1 MQSIRSPAL
10 SFFLQFHEIFFLIFL
25 LYNRM
30 FVSVS
35 EFFYKKIRKLFGFL
49 IPPPLY
55 LQRIIR
61 ETTMNATI
69 HNFNNA
75 EKRKISAEGRI
86 VPVPSLLTNFHSQTI
101 IIKITSTSQRIV
113 AVPLSAGRVLVPI
126 GA

>member
-1 MQSIRSPAL
+1 
-10 SFFLQFHEIFFLIFL
+10 
-25 LYNRM
+25 M
-30 FVSVS
+30 FVPVS
-35 EFFYKKIRKLFGFL
+35 EFFYKKNSEIIWFFDS
-49 IPPPLY
+49 PPLY

-61 ETTMNATI
+61 ETTKSATI

-101 IIKITSTSQRIV
+101 IIKITSTTQRIV

>member
-1 MQSIRSPAL
+1 
-10 SFFLQFHEIFFLIFL
+10 
-25 LYNRM
+25 M

-35 EFFYKKIRKLFGFL
+35 EFFTKKIRKLFGFL

-101 IIKITSTSQRIV
+101 IIKITSTTQRIV

>member
-1 MQSIRSPAL
+1 
-10 SFFLQFHEIFFLIFL
+10 
-25 LYNRM
+25 M

-55 LQRIIR
+55 LQGIIR
-61 ETTMNATI
+61 ETTMNTTI

-75 EKRKISAEGRI
+75 GKRKISAEGRI

-101 IIKITSTSQRIV
+101 IIKITSTTQRN
-113 AVPLSAGRVLVPI
+113 ALSPFR
-126 GA
+126 

>member
-1 MQSIRSPAL
+1 
-10 SFFLQFHEIFFLIFL
+10 
-25 LYNRM
+25 M

-35 EFFYKKIRKLFGFL
+35 EFFYKKNSEIIWFFDS
-49 IPPPLY
+49 PPLY

-61 ETTMNATI
+61 ETTMSATI

>member
-1 MQSIRSPAL
+1 
-10 SFFLQFHEIFFLIFL
+10 
-25 LYNRM
+25 M
-30 FVSVS
+30 FVPVS

-75 EKRKISAEGRI
+75 EKRTISAEGRI
-86 VPVPSLLTNFHSQTI
+86 VPVLSLITTFHSQTI
-101 IIKITSTSQRIV
+101 IIKITSTSQRD
-113 AVPLSAGRVLVPI
+113 ALSAFR
-126 GA
+126 

>member
-1 MQSIRSPAL
+1 
-10 SFFLQFHEIFFLIFL
+10 
-25 LYNRM
+25 M

-35 EFFYKKIRKLFGFL
+35 EFFYKKNSEIIWFFDS
-49 IPPPLY
+49 PPLY

>member
-1 MQSIRSPAL
+1 
-10 SFFLQFHEIFFLIFL
+10 
-25 LYNRM
+25 M

-35 EFFYKKIRKLFGFL
+35 EFFYKKNSEIIWFFDS
-49 IPPPLY
+49 PPPLY

-75 EKRKISAEGRI
+75 GKRKISAEGRI

-101 IIKITSTSQRIV
+101 IIKITSTTQRIV

>member
-1 MQSIRSPAL
+1 
-10 SFFLQFHEIFFLIFL
+10 
-25 LYNRM
+25 M

-35 EFFYKKIRKLFGFL
+35 EFFYKKNSEIIWFFD
-49 IPPPLY
+49 PPPLY

>member
-1 MQSIRSPAL
+1 
-10 SFFLQFHEIFFLIFL
+10 
-25 LYNRM
+25 M

-35 EFFYKKIRKLFGFL
+35 EFFYKKNSEIIWFFYS
-49 IPPPLY
+49 PLY

-61 ETTMNATI
+61 ETTMSATI

-101 IIKITSTSQRIV
+101 IIKITSTTQRIV